1 MQNSSP
7 HILIYVSC
15 GDRDNAREIASALV
29 QEQLA
34 ACVSILP
41 GVESV
46 YRWEGKLE
54 SAPEFLLMIKTRC
67 EMLTPISERVCKLHQ
82 YELPEIITVPIDG
95 GLEAYLEWI
104 TQAVTHHE
112 E

>member
-1 MQNSSP
+1 VRKCHFFRWFITDIFGRMMQNSSP

-46 YRWEGKLE
+46 YRWEGKNVC
-54 SAPEFLLMIKTRC
+54 ANCTNMNFQKLLQSLSMADLKHT
-67 EMLTPISERVCKLHQ
+67 
-82 YELPEIITVPIDG
+82 
-95 GLEAYLEWI
+95 
-104 TQAVTHHE
+104 
-112 E
+112 